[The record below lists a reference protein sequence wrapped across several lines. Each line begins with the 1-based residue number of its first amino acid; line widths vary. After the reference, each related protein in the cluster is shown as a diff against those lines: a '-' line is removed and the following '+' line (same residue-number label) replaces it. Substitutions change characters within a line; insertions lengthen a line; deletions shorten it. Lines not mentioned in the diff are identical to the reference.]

1 MSLMYFSTLV
11 SHRMCQTTKGSDKEM
26 HVLFFKYL
34 SARINDF
41 DNLSKDGTKLLNYL
55 LSL

>member
-1 MSLMYFSTLV
+1 MG
-11 SHRMCQTTKGSDKEM
+11 RTTKGSDKEM
-26 HVLFFKYL
+26 HVLLFKYL
-34 SARINDF
+34 PAKINDF